1 MSTFI
6 TRLLFIAPLA
16 ILLVAAFAVAWI
28 IEATGDLTSGFSS
41 SENLS

>member
-16 ILLVAAFAVAWI
+16 ILLVAVFMVAWL
-28 IEATGDLTSGFSS
+28 IEAMGDLTSGFSGT
-41 SENLS
+41 EKLS